1 MTHGRPDWGTLGPT
15 KTVYTLEDMAE
26 LAARLGSPVI
36 FDRRGNVVFIEDF
49 NGSLARVL
57 YGTQGAGASISISN
71 ERAQRGD
78 FSCEMVT
85 GDAID
90 DWAIVRVRLPY
101 PVLSKMGMGIGWY
114 HYMSLRDL
122 NLESYL
128 FDGTKRWDARVR
140 WVCDT
145 GTWEYYDY
153 EGNWIALSPEVWYYE
168 GETAFNSTKLV
179 VDYVN
184 KEYVRLIANN
194 LSWDLTGK
202 ALYSIASATAAQ
214 LVCDVVIYTRLNL
227 NSIIYLDN
235 IIVTQNEP

>member
-1 MTHGRPDWGTLGPT
+1 MPHGGPDWGTAGPLAT
-15 KTVYTLEDMAE
+15 IYTLEDMAE
-26 LAARLGSPVI
+26 LAARLGSIVT
-36 FDRRGNVVFIEDF
+36 FDRRGNVIFLEDF
-49 NGSLARVL
+49 EGSLARVL

-71 ERAQRGD
+71 ERAQCGD
-78 FSCEMVT
+78 FSCKMVT

-101 PVLSKMGMGIGWY
+101 PILSKMGMEIGWY
-114 HYMSLRDL
+114 HYASLRDL
-122 NLESYL
+122 NLEFYL

-140 WVCDT
+140 WVSDT
-145 GTWEYYDY
+145 GIWEYYDAT
-153 EGNWIALSPEVWYYE
+153 GNWIALSPEVWYYE
-168 GETAFNSTKLV
+168 GETAFNCTKLV

-202 ALYSIASATAAQ
+202 ALHSINSPTAAQ

-227 NSIIYLDN
+227 NAIAYLGSL
-235 IIVTQNEP
+235 IVTQNEP